1 MNKRFPVIVASAS
14 IPACVDQ
21 SAPSNAYP
29 VGRAGPTSRPSRP
42 GMGNLRGPE
51 TVLKK
56 TFILVDPNDQAQKLR
71 LKMKKSKNTESHR
84 RATDQK

>member
-1 MNKRFPVIVASAS
+1 VIVALAS
-14 IPACVDQ
+14 HPACVDQ
-21 SAPSNAYP
+21 SAQSNAYP
-29 VGRAGPTSRPSRP
+29 VGRAGPTSRPSRS

-71 LKMKKSKNTESHR
+71 LNMKKYENTKSH
-84 RATDQK
+84 QK